1 MAKKMNEEAR
11 AEVLSYVRNK
21 IRSHVTRFE
30 FESNSLECWFTI
42 SAADLRDWIASAD
55 LEKLSA
61 FMEIRD
67 GATHVKRVIY
77 EKTSN
82 LAIKSLLNHGRLEYV
97 EKRACGWAQGEQKR
111 ADLKPEGKR
120 NGGKAGHRSDYS
132 YINGN
137 GQRVRVEVKH
147 RGAWFLD
154 PDNDDD
160 ENE

>member
-1 MAKKMNEEAR
+1 MKKMNEETR
-11 AEVLSYVRNK
+11 SIVLAYVRNK

-55 LEKLSA
+55 LEKLSN
-61 FMEIRD
+61 FIEIRD
-67 GATHVKRVIY
+67 GAPHVKRIVF
-77 EKTSN
+77 ERTSN
-82 LAIKSLLNHGRLEYV
+82 LAIRALLSHGRLEYV
-97 EKRACGWAQGEQKR
+97 EKRECGWAQGEQKR

-132 YINGN
+132 FVNGN

-154 PDNDDD
+154 PDNDED

>member
-1 MAKKMNEEAR
+1 MAKKMTEEAR
-11 AEVLSYVRNK
+11 AEVLSYIRKK
-21 IRSHVTRFE
+21 IRSHVTEFN
-30 FESNSLECWFTI
+30 FESNSLQCWLVIRAT
-42 SAADLRDWIASAD
+42 ALRDWVENAD
-55 LEKLSA
+55 LERLSS

-67 GATHVKRVIY
+67 GATHVKRIIF
-77 EKTSN
+77 ERTSN
-82 LAIKSLLNHGRLEYV
+82 RAIKALVTHGRLEYV
-97 EKRACGWAQGEQKR
+97 EKRTCGWAQGEQKR

-132 YINGN
+132 YVNGN

-154 PDNDDD
+154 PDSDDN